1 MKTIEKEKLIQIADS
16 LMLEPTPVVLENILN
31 SWISIQKQLQALDK
45 LDLENVQPMERMDA
59 TPVLE
64 LLRED
69 ELDMSY
75 AISKQQIL
83 NNAYNKDQDYVILT
97 KVVK

>member
-45 LDLENVQPMERMDA
+45 LNLENVQPMERMDA

-69 ELDMSY
+69 EPDMSY